1 VFLKIKKKIMSKAKE
16 VKSLQELQDIIKK
29 GKPVLADFYAPWCG
43 PCKVMGPMVDELA
56 GGYSGKVEVVKV
68 NIDEVGD
75 AAREYSVQAVP
86 TLIIFY
92 KKDKIY
98 ERLQGMQAKNAL
110 MERLDSVQRA

>member
-1 VFLKIKKKIMSKAKE
+1 MSKAKE

-68 NIDEVGD
+68 NIDEVEGVD
-75 AAREYSVQAVP
+75 KEYGIKAVP
-86 TLIIFY
+86 TMIIFY

-98 ERLQGMQAKNAL
+98 ERLMGLQAKDAL
-110 MERLDSVQRA
+110 MERLDTVQRA